1 MEVMP
6 GRARAAGAEVL
17 LRGYMIVPR
26 IGLPSLMASAA
37 LISLAMTGAAR
48 AQVNEPP
55 PSGAILDLNGQPI
68 SSTAVQYSVSFT
80 ATQSS
85 TDISFAFRDDPGFLY
100 FSNIA
105 VVDSLAPNNNLLT
118 NGDFS
123 GGVYSENNNTA
134 VPVGWTYENQYNATY
149 QGEVENGVWVDGSV
163 QAYDAL
169 SQLITT
175 VIGDSYTI
183 SFFLSEDNG
192 QGVTTY
198 SDISTNGGSG
208 SSGNGIDVLTYASAS
223 FDINQVPE
231 PASFLVLGAGL
242 LGVAAA
248 RRSQT
253 RGRCSASA
261 A

>member
-1 MEVMP
+1 MF
-6 GRARAAGAEVL
+6 VL
-17 LRGYMIVPR
+17 R

-37 LISLAMTGAAR
+37 LISLAMTGAAH
-48 AQVNEPP
+48 AQANEPP

-85 TDISFAFRDDPGFLY
+85 TDISFAFRDDPAFLS
-100 FSNIA
+100 FSNVS

-123 GGVYSENNNTA
+123 GSVYSENNNNA
-134 VPVGWTYENQYNATY
+134 VPIGWTYENQYNATF
-149 QGEVENGVWVDGSV
+149 QGAVENGVWYDGSV
-163 QAYDAL
+163 GAYDAL

-175 VIGDSYTI
+175 VIGDSYMI
-183 SFFLSEDNG
+183 SFFLSENNESG
-192 QGVTTY
+192 YTTY
-198 SDISTNGGSG
+198 SDISGIDGSG
-208 SSGNGIDVLTYASAS
+208 NEIPGIDVLTYASAS

>member
-1 MEVMP
+1 MF
-6 GRARAAGAEVL
+6 
-17 LRGYMIVPR
+17 VPR
-26 IGLPSLMASAA
+26 IGLPTLLASAA

-85 TDISFAFRDDPGFLY
+85 TDISFAFRDDPAFLS
-100 FSNIA
+100 FSNVS

-123 GGVYSENNNTA
+123 GGVYTDNGNTA
-134 VPVGWTYENQYNATY
+134 VPVGWTYENQYNATFP
-149 QGEVENGVWVDGSV
+149 GVIENGVWVDGSV

-183 SFFLSEDNG
+183 SFFLSEDNEEG
-192 QGVTTY
+192 YTTY
-198 SDISTNGGSG
+198 SDISTNGSGSG
-208 SSGNGIDVLTYASAS
+208 GNGIDVLTYASGS
-223 FDINQVPE
+223 FNINQVPE

-248 RRSQT
+248 RHSQT
-253 RGRCSASA
+253 RGRGAASA

>member
-1 MEVMP
+1 
-6 GRARAAGAEVL
+6 
-17 LRGYMIVPR
+17 
-26 IGLPSLMASAA
+26 
-37 LISLAMTGAAR
+37 MTGAAR
-48 AQVNEPP
+48 AQINEPP

-85 TDISFAFRDDPGFLY
+85 TDISFAFRDDPAFLS
-100 FSNIA
+100 FSNVS

-123 GGVYSENNNTA
+123 GGVYSENNNNA
-134 VPVGWTYENQYNATY
+134 VPIGWTYENQYNATF
-149 QGEVENGVWVDGSV
+149 QGAVENGVWYDGSV
-163 QAYDAL
+163 GAYDAL

-175 VIGDSYTI
+175 VIGDSYMI
-183 SFFLSEDNG
+183 SFFLSENNESG
-192 QGVTTY
+192 YTTY
-198 SDISTNGGSG
+198 SDISGIDGSG
-208 SSGNGIDVLTYASAS
+208 NEIPGIDVLTYASAS

-248 RRSQT
+248 RHSQT
-253 RGRCSASA
+253 RGRGAASA

>member
-1 MEVMP
+1 
-6 GRARAAGAEVL
+6 
-17 LRGYMIVPR
+17 MIVPR

-48 AQVNEPP
+48 AQINEPP

-85 TDISFAFRDDPGFLY
+85 TDISFAFRDDPAFLS
-100 FSNIA
+100 FSNVS

-123 GGVYSENNNTA
+123 GGVYSENNNNA
-134 VPVGWTYENQYNATY
+134 VPIGWTYENQYNATF
-149 QGEVENGVWVDGSV
+149 QGAVENGVWYDGSV
-163 QAYDAL
+163 GAYDAL
-169 SQLITT
+169 SQLINT
-175 VIGDSYTI
+175 VIGDSYMI
-183 SFFLSEDNG
+183 SFFLSENNESG
-192 QGVTTY
+192 YTTY
-198 SDISTNGGSG
+198 SDISGIDGSG
-208 SSGNGIDVLTYASAS
+208 NEIPGIDVLTYASAS

-248 RRSQT
+248 RHSQT
-253 RGRCSASA
+253 RGRGAASA

>member
-1 MEVMP
+1 MF
-6 GRARAAGAEVL
+6 VL
-17 LRGYMIVPR
+17 R

-37 LISLAMTGAAR
+37 LISLAMTGAAH
-48 AQVNEPP
+48 AQANEPP

-85 TDISFAFRDDPGFLY
+85 TDISFAFRDDPAFLF
-100 FSNIA
+100 FSNVS

-123 GGVYSENNNTA
+123 GGVHSENYIA
-134 VPVGWTYENQYNATY
+134 VPVGWTYEAQYDQTY
-149 QGEVENGVWVDGSV
+149 RGGVENGVWHDGAV
-163 QAYDAL
+163 QCYDAL

-175 VIGDSYTI
+175 VIGDSYMI
-183 SFFLSEDNG
+183 SFFLSENNMEG
-192 QGVTTY
+192 FTTY
-198 SDISTNGGSG
+198 SDISTNGEPGED
-208 SSGNGIDVLTYASAS
+208 GNGIDVLTYASAS

-248 RRSQT
+248 RHSRT
-253 RGRCSASA
+253 RGRGAASA